1 MAAKVIRLSGVVVS
15 GHEREGPYR
24 VERAGIREASSVVRL
39 LSGCSL
45 VVGGWVPGSVGWRGL
60 PKIWVHP
67 TYPPALS

>member
-45 VVGGWVPGSVGWRGL
+45 VVGGWVPGSGRLERAPENLGSSHL
-60 PKIWVHP
+60 P
-67 TYPPALS
+67 